1 MKVRNSKSINTV
13 NKKYDAH
20 AHERLNTTKFSF
32 LGDLKDKKV
41 LDMGGG
47 QRAHVI
53 KILKRGSKGGYY
65 GY

>member
-1 MKVRNSKSINTV
+1 MKMQNGKSKAV
-13 NKKYDAH
+13 VKNKYST
-20 AHERLNTTKFSF
+20 HERLNTEKFSF

-41 LDMGGG
+41 LDMGG
-47 QRAHVI
+47 QRAPVI